1 MIAKKELIMFMPL
14 IGGGGVEKNLYI
26 ITNYLASKFKCVKVC
41 TISTDKKKNLIKN
54 KIYKSK
60 KIIQMYQI
68 LE

>member
-41 TISTDKKKNLIKN
+41 TISTDKKNLIK
-54 KIYKSK
+54 K
-60 KIIQMYQI
+60 
-68 LE
+68 

>member
-41 TISTDKKKNLIKN
+41 TISTDKKKKNLIK
-54 KIYKSK
+54 K
-60 KIIQMYQI
+60 
-68 LE
+68 